1 MTWSTIADGIP
12 TACLLLVGIVLAAAV
27 VAIVVRGVEEDK
39 W

>member
-12 TACLLLVGIVLAAAV
+12 TACLLLVAIVLAAAV